1 MDPLDLETNLI
12 EHINAKGHFTVVDYL
27 LLDNNSLSKMFF
39 FFFFTTILLHFTSW
53 LSFSVV

>member
-39 FFFFTTILLHFTSW
+39 FFFYNN
-53 LSFSVV
+53 SVAFH